1 MLEEALAAI
10 QNARDLE
17 ELKALKARYLGKK
30 GLLTQEMKG
39 LSALPLEERR
49 KRGQELNAIK
59 AALEAALEAREKA
72 LEEAALKEALER
84 ERVDV
89 SLPGASLFSGGLH
102 PITLM
107 ERELVEI
114 FRALGYQAVE
124 GPEVESEFFNFDALN
139 IPEHHPARDMW
150 DTFWLTGE
158 GFRLEG
164 PLGRRWRGAS
174 SSGPTPPPCRSGT
187 WWPTPPFPHR
197 GPGPGLPL

>member
-89 SLPGASLFSGGLH
+89 SLPGARLFSGGLH

-114 FRALGYQAVE
+114 FRALGY
-124 GPEVESEFFNFDALN
+124 
-139 IPEHHPARDMW
+139 
-150 DTFWLTGE
+150 
-158 GFRLEG
+158 
-164 PLGRRWRGAS
+164 
-174 SSGPTPPPCRSGT
+174 
-187 WWPTPPFPHR
+187 
-197 GPGPGLPL
+197 

>member
-107 ERELVEI
+107 HKQGINKV
-114 FRALGYQAVE
+114 
-124 GPEVESEFFNFDALN
+124 
-139 IPEHHPARDMW
+139 
-150 DTFWLTGE
+150 
-158 GFRLEG
+158 
-164 PLGRRWRGAS
+164 
-174 SSGPTPPPCRSGT
+174 RS
-187 WWPTPPFPHR
+187 
-197 GPGPGLPL
+197 

>member
-150 DTFWLTGE
+150 DTFWLAGE

-164 PLGRRWRGAS
+164 PLGEEVEGPYDTATAS
-174 SSGPTPPPCRSGT
+174 
-187 WWPTPPFPHR
+187 
-197 GPGPGLPL
+197 

>member
-84 ERVDV
+84 HRGLDPVHGETARADV
-89 SLPGASLFSGGLH
+89 PGFPVSIPRAGASKDQG
-102 PITLM
+102 
-107 ERELVEI
+107 
-114 FRALGYQAVE
+114 
-124 GPEVESEFFNFDALN
+124 
-139 IPEHHPARDMW
+139 
-150 DTFWLTGE
+150 
-158 GFRLEG
+158 
-164 PLGRRWRGAS
+164 
-174 SSGPTPPPCRSGT
+174 
-187 WWPTPPFPHR
+187 
-197 GPGPGLPL
+197 